1 MVHGVP
7 GQSPAGDAKKD
18 ERTELI
24 RQIKKIDIA
33 TGVLVEGLQT
43 GFHHSVFKGQGIEF
57 TEIREYTAGDDIRAI
72 DWKVTARYNHPFV
85 KEFTEERDQTFYF
98 VADISGSSGFGLHTA
113 KKRKILEITASLAFA
128 GVRNNDRIGL
138 VLFSDRVEKFIPAKR
153 GRKHLAELFNVMIGH
168 RPVSKKTDLAVALQ
182 FLATAI
188 ARRSSIII
196 LSDFVS
202 PSFSLPLRVLRR
214 RHEVIAIRI
223 TDPREQDL
231 PDVGLIKLEDTESG
245 EQFLADTSDPGFR
258 QRYHGLVAEYD
269 DGLHRDF
276 ARSRIPDMAISTDE
290 PYDVPLKKFFTRVSA
305 MGRNHA
311 GIL

>member
-1 MVHGVP
+1 MDDR
-7 GQSPAGDAKKD
+7 A
-18 ERTELI
+18 ELI

-57 TEIREYTAGDDIRAI
+57 TEIREYTPGDDIRAI
-72 DWKVTARYNHPFV
+72 DWKVTARYNRPFV

-98 VADISGSSGFGLHTA
+98 VADISGSSGFGLHST

-128 GVRNNDRIGL
+128 AVRNNDRVGL
-138 VLFSDRVEKFIPAKR
+138 VLFSDRVEKFVPAKR
-153 GRKHLAELFNVMIGH
+153 GRKHLAELFNVMIDH
-168 RPVSKKTDLAVALQ
+168 RPVSKKTDLAAALQ
-182 FLATAI
+182 FLATVL
-188 ARRSSIII
+188 ARRSSIVI
-196 LSDFVS
+196 LSDFAS

-231 PDVGLIKLEDTESG
+231 PDVGFIELEDTETG
-245 EQFLADTSDPGFR
+245 EQVLADTSDPGFR
-258 QRYHGLVAEYD
+258 QRYRGLVAGYE
-269 DGLHRDF
+269 DGLHRNF
-276 ARSRIPDMAISTDE
+276 ARNCIPEVVISTDE
-290 PYDVPLKKFFTRVSA
+290 PYDIPLKEFFTRVSA
-305 MGRNHA
+305 MRRNHA